1 VLEELIEALQIKLP
15 GTPTFLI
22 NGRKIDTP
30 TLAYAELW
38 KPLEAELKIR

>member
-22 NGRKIDTP
+22 NGRKINTP
-30 TLAYAELW
+30 LDYAE
-38 KPLEAELKIR
+38 LEAELKIR